1 MSVSRDAMGGLFP
14 LQAIGCPMTSE
25 SAGDPT
31 VALYADYVCPFCYLG
46 KQSFERFRTGSGI
59 DVTVDWRPFDLRSH
73 ERGPDGGLDTTVD
86 DGKDEAY
93 FDRVRE
99 QIQRLRSELGATDM
113 LGIDDVP
120 DVDSLDAQVASHYVQ
135 ETHPGAWADFDA
147 ALYAALWE
155 DGRDIGD
162 RDVLATV
169 GESVGLDGDDVR
181 EAVAREDRR
190 AAVFEAFDAAQARGI
205 TGVPT
210 FVADGQTVRGAVPP
224 NRLADLVGRVE

>member
-1 MSVSRDAMGGLFP
+1 MGRSRVAMGGLFR
-14 LQAIGCPMTSE
+14 LGTLGWRMTGE
-25 SAGDPT
+25 SARDAT

-46 KQSFERFRTGSGI
+46 KQSFERFRAGSGL
-59 DVTVDWRPFDLRSH
+59 DLAVDWHPFDLRSH
-73 ERGPDGGLDTTVD
+73 ERGPDGDLDTAVD

-99 QIQRLRSELGATDM
+99 QVQRLRDEFGATDM

-135 ETHPGAWADFDA
+135 EAHPGTWADFDA

-169 GESVGLDGDDVR
+169 GESVGLDGGDVR
-181 EAVAREDRR
+181 AAVASEDRR
-190 AAVFEAFDAAQARGI
+190 AAVFEAFDAAQARGV
-205 TGVPT
+205 TGVPA
-210 FVADGQTVRGAVPP
+210 FVANGQTVRGAVPP
-224 NRLADLVGRVE
+224 NRLADLVGQMG